1 MPFIDAK
8 VYFDG
13 SHYICIPYREPIRK
27 RKKKVPDEVDEGG
40 EVKEDTTP
48 LKSQDKPSDKPDVSG
63 LREVTP
69 DELKEIFADFDA
81 HEYIA
86 GQGTSG
92 RCRRDIFDE
101 VYELTRECSKKERK
115 QQLFTALRPLC
126 DDDEECKKFIDEQLE
141 RIKKNNIKKRVRLVR
156 KVNLQQFNYFVTF
169 TYSDELHTEDTFRK
183 KLKQT
188 LNNFSSKKGWKY
200 IGVFERSPEKHR
212 LHFHGLFV
220 IPEGTMPGEL
230 IEVRDYDTR
239 NHQMQTSYQCA
250 YFVTRF
256 GRTDFAPI
264 GQDEI
269 GASVNYMLKYIE
281 KTGEKL
287 MYSRGLPQYFISDIA
302 DEDVICPYDEEERK
316 YVLYDRFTCYDYGEI
331 MGTVSPEVIE
341 KMRKSN

>member
-8 VYFDG
+8 VYYDG

-27 RKKKVPDEVDEGG
+27 RKKSKVDELENDEPMQEENEQPTVKSDLRGMR
-40 EVKEDTTP
+40 EVSPEE
-48 LKSQDKPSDKPDVSG
+48 LKNIFTDIDVS
-63 LREVTP
+63 
-69 DELKEIFADFDA
+69 A
-81 HEYIA
+81 YIQSETN
-86 GQGTSG
+86 GVV
-92 RCRRDIFDE
+92 RVRDLFDE
-101 VYELTRECSKKERK
+101 VYEATRECPKKERL
-115 QQLFTALRPLC
+115 QRLFEALRPYFDTDKDC
-126 DDDEECKKFIDEQLE
+126 NEYIAEQLE
-141 RIKKNNIKKRVRLVR
+141 RVKKNGIKKRMRLVR

-169 TYSDELHTEDTFRK
+169 TYSDELHTEESFRK

-188 LNNFSSKKGWKY
+188 LSNFSSKKGWKY

-239 NHQMQTSYQCA
+239 KHQMQTSYQCA

-264 GQDEI
+264 DQDEI
-269 GASVNYMLKYIE
+269 GASINYMLKYIE

-287 MYSRGLPQYFISDIA
+287 LYSRGLPQYFISDIA

-316 YVLYDRFTCYDYGEI
+316 YVLSDRFTCYDYGEI
-331 MGTVSPEVIE
+331 MGTVSKEVIE